1 MGSVER
7 AEMLSLDVPE
17 TLKSLK
23 LQPLLAV
30 QLDVSVVQ
38 RAGMADRG
46 LVIGVV
52 SGGRFIGPKLMGKVL
67 EGGSDW
73 QRVLSDGAL
82 RLDCRIMLQ
91 TADGADIAM
100 TYRGIR
106 AGSPEVL
113 RRLASGAPVRPDEY
127 YLRIQSA
134 FETGAPE
141 YAWLNSIV
149 TIGAGH
155 RLPTGPI
162 YNVFQVG

>member
-1 MGSVER
+1 MSRIDVSE
-7 AEMLSLDVPE
+7 SLR
-17 TLKSLK
+17 SLK

-30 QLDVSVVQ
+30 QLNVSAVQ
-38 RAGMADRG
+38 RAGIPDRG

-52 SGGRFIGPKLMGKVL
+52 SGGWFVGPRLTGKVL

-82 RLDCRIMLQ
+82 RLDCRIMLE
-91 TADGADIAM
+91 TDDGAHIAM

-113 RRLASGAPVRPDEY
+113 RRLASGAPVRADEY
-127 YLRIQSA
+127 YLRIQAA
-134 FETGAPE
+134 FETGTSE
-141 YAWLNSIV
+141 YAWLNSLV
-149 TIGAGH
+149 TIGAGQ